1 MQGLKAPFS
10 MLISLILAVTSIVLP
25 GGLLAGGVDHG
36 DRIRSRRLI
45 TSSHDAPCMR
55 MKMYY
60 HDILYNGDNNANATS
75 AAATQPTALS
85 RSVSINDSFFGQVIV
100 FDDVVT
106 KGKALASEPV
116 ARAQGF
122 YFYDNKARPNA
133 WFAFSLVFNSTAYKG
148 TLNIMGA
155 DLIFNKTKDLSVVG
169 GTGDF
174 FMARGIAT
182 VRTDAFEGLYYFR
195 LHMDIK
201 LYECYV

>member
-1 MQGLKAPFS
+1 

-60 HDILYNGDNNANATS
+60 HDILYNGDNNANATFLLQRK
-75 AAATQPTALS
+75 TEEKRPILPS
-85 RSVSINDSFFGQVIV
+85 RGFEQVIV